1 MNKYRINRKPNENDS
16 PEQQEGEWLDTGLD
30 VEAFSEEEAL
40 EQAKLLMPQQ
50 AQWLMASLYVL

>member
-1 MNKYRINRKPNENDS
+1 
-16 PEQQEGEWLDTGLD
+16 LDTGLD